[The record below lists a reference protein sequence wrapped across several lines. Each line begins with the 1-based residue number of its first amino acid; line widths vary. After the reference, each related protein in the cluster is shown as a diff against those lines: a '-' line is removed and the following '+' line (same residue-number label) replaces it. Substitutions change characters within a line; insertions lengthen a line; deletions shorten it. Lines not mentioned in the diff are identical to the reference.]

1 MTNNWK
7 KLKQEP
13 IFDSGYRK
21 LIRKTFEL
29 PNGKTHEFDI
39 KDESLIVCILGLT
52 KENNIV
58 LVKEFRPGMEK
69 ELMELP
75 GGLVEDNEEPLL
87 AAKREFLEETGY
99 SGDFQFVGTNYNC
112 AYSNRVKYNFVATNC
127 YKKQTQKLDPVE
139 FAEVV
144 ELSLDKFREH
154 LRKGELTDTETGYLG
169 LDFLK
174 LL

>member
-1 MTNNWK
+1 MTNPWK
-7 KLKQEP
+7 KLKQET

-39 KDESLIVCILGLT
+39 KDEMQVVCILGLT
-52 KENNIV
+52 KENKVI
-58 LVKEFRPGMEK
+58 LVEEFRPGMEK
-69 ELMELP
+69 TLLEIP
-75 GGLVEDNEEPLL
+75 GGQVEEGEDPTE

-99 SGDFQFVGTNYNC
+99 TGEFQFVGTNYEC
-112 AYSNRVKYNFVATNC
+112 AYSNQIKHNFVAKNC
-127 YKKQTQKLDPVE
+127 FQKQEQKLDPME

-144 ELSLDKFREH
+144 ELSLDEFRKH
-154 LRKGELTDTETGYLG
+154 LRKGELTDVETGYLG
-169 LDFLK
+169 LDYLK